1 MVERTGAAQ
10 TPNLRR
16 QNQPLRFIAM
26 RPPTVPQFSHIFS
39 CRSFEDAE
47 IGCFEKTGHA
57 KKHRFA
63 VVGFFAHQL
72 QRQSLSDQC
81 EREFIFL
88 VTERS
93 RNFLEERFVTTV
105 IVDFTGDSRG
115 FLLQSKLCCGIKH
128 TVHTFLGQVLQGRL
142 ATPGSRERNICA
154 KRIWQNRG
162 IDANLRHI
170 AIRSCAREKFTVALF
185 DEHVQHGLL
194 KCRISRMTVCF
205 PTAINNVELDAAAD
219 WLAAVYPDRGVA
231 KIGSGLA
238 IPGAKLDDVDLVG
251 SGCDKMF
258 AEISCEPARLQL

>member
-1 MVERTGAAQ
+1 MIERTGATQ

-47 IGCFEKTGHA
+47 IGCFEQTGHA

-72 QRQSLSDQC
+72 QRQSLNDQC

-88 VTERS
+88 VAKRS
-93 RNFLEERFVTTV
+93 RDFLEERFVTTV
-105 IVDFTGDSRG
+105 IVDFAADPRG

-128 TVHTFLGQVLQGRL
+128 TAHTFLGQVLQGRL
-142 ATPGSRERNICA
+142 TTPGSRERNICA
-154 KRIWQNRG
+154 KRIRQNCG

-170 AIRSCAREKFTVALF
+170 AIRFCARKKLAVALF
-185 DEHVQHGLL
+185 DENMKYCLF
-194 KCRISRMTVCF
+194 KCRISRMTMCF
-205 PTAINNVELDAAAD
+205 PIAIDNVELDAAAD
-219 WLAAVYPDRGVA
+219 WLAAVYTDRGVA
-231 KIGSGLA
+231 KIGSSLA
-238 IPGAKLDDVDLVG
+238 IPGAKLGDVDLVG
-251 SGCDKMF
+251 GGCDKMF
-258 AEISCEPARLQL
+258 AEISCEPTRLQL

>member
-63 VVGFFAHQL
+63 VVGFFAQQL

-93 RNFLEERFVTTV
+93 RHFLEERFVTTV
-105 IVDFTGDSRG
+105 IVDFAADARG

-128 TVHTFLGQVLQGRL
+128 TAHTFLGQVLQG
-142 ATPGSRERNICA
+142 
-154 KRIWQNRG
+154 
-162 IDANLRHI
+162 
-170 AIRSCAREKFTVALF
+170 
-185 DEHVQHGLL
+185 
-194 KCRISRMTVCF
+194 
-205 PTAINNVELDAAAD
+205 
-219 WLAAVYPDRGVA
+219 
-231 KIGSGLA
+231 
-238 IPGAKLDDVDLVG
+238 
-251 SGCDKMF
+251 
-258 AEISCEPARLQL
+258 